1 MQIRSFFISEKNSC
15 RAIDAGGFGVSIEKM
30 STEDYDPVFAL
41 RQATPGIRLGSADR
55 REAMD
60 PYLLR
65 NPGMSFSGWL
75 RQFGLALR
83 HLLPGSAE
91 Q

>member
-1 MQIRSFFISEKNSC
+1 MST
-15 RAIDAGGFGVSIEKM
+15 RAIDDGGFGVSIEEM

-41 RQATPGIRLGSADR
+41 LQATPGIRLGSADR